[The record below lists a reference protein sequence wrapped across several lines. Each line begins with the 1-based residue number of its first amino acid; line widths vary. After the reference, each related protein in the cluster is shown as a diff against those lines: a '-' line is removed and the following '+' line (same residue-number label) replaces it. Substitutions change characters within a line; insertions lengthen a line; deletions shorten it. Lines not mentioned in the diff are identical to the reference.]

1 MRQEAGK
8 EQEMWSGTLFR
19 VYLGKMVVV
28 VVVVAA

>member
-8 EQEMWSGTLFR
+8 EREMWSGTLFQ

-28 VVVVAA
+28 VVAA